1 MSGEAK
7 ETPESRRL
15 SEPWYVGIVIW
26 ATLGSVCSGVVAIA
40 SSDPSVGFLSIWYI
54 SLVFGSPFLAGYYIR
69 GCVVVP
75 LVGCFGLYAVAS
87 VFVFLEIR
95 DLLNEPDLGIGALPS
110 RHLASVGS
118 VSDPPSLARSLE
130 TSFVGSFDAGD
141 PWLGITERP
150 RWPPGGKGC
159 MQSRRKPGNR
169 DGAHPATLHQ
179 PGWHSPPASI

>member
-95 DLLNEPDLGIGALPS
+95 DLLNEPDLGIGALPVAAFG
-110 RHLASVGS
+110 LGWLSVGS
-118 VSDPPSLARSLE
+118 SIIGALAGNVVRWIVRRRRSVVGDNGE
-130 TSFVGSFDAGD
+130 TAVAAG
-141 PWLGITERP
+141 W
-150 RWPPGGKGC
+150 
-159 MQSRRKPGNR
+159 
-169 DGAHPATLHQ
+169 
-179 PGWHSPPASI
+179 